1 MMAENEEAS
10 SSSTDTAIVPSA
22 TAMARL
28 QGEFQMQTIR
38 DELGI
43 GKAELEMRENAG
55 DTYTVERNGL
65 QTISL
70 GHGRTKLA
78 VPSAKGDKLGMAAQ
92 RGDITNVARL
102 LKKGVNPNAQNAAS
116 GVTPLGVA
124 AERAHLEV
132 IQVLL
137 KYKADPSICT
147 KDNINSLH
155 IAAQFGQA
163 EVTKLLVSEE
173 QLSRGLDLNLPGG
186 LNGGTPLMMALARN
200 SMETI
205 RVLLDARADVNA
217 LAPQSSAG
225 SALHLACRLGNVDA
239 LKLLLDEPN
248 CNPILRN
255 AFHETPLET
264 AITSGAHVRYIEAR
278 RCCARS
284 ARPLARSVALTD
296 KDPQYDSHR
305 DERDRGAHGE
315 RFADSRFGLQV
326 WRRGGARAGAALHGA
341 HRSARTDERNDGRR
355 TGRVKN
361 FTLDPSVV
369 NAPDVRGRAALHL
382 ACMEGHLGVAAS
394 LLQRQAAVNVED
406 TDGRTPL
413 HLACV
418 ADHFLIAKLLVKHGA
433 DLEALDGC
441 CERPYDIAGTMSK
454 PIVKPAEAAPLE
466 ITDASAPPASPPTS
480 PPSSPPPSPPSS
492 PPPSP
497 APSSPPSSSPSSRA
511 PSSRAPPAERRPQ
524 VLLIRHGEGT
534 HNLRSCGGS
543 TDPYQTLDPRLTD
556 KGRRQAAELR
566 GVAAL
571 HDAQLVVVS
580 PLSRAIETAAI
591 AFGGGGGASMD
602 RAPPTAGQRFCLCP
616 LHSERWSNLCDQ
628 GRPKSELAHDF
639 PFIREWEHF
648 DALDEL
654 WTPTEETDRDWEAR
668 RLPAFVAWL
677 RARPEARIVVIGHGA
692 YFQRLVGRHLHN
704 CEVEEMSWDAVR
716 PTVYR

>member
-28 QGEFQMQTIR
+28 QGEFRMQTIR

-200 SMETI
+200 SMETM

-255 AFHETPLET
+255 AFNETPLET
-264 AITSGAHVRYIEAR
+264 AITSGAHVRYIE
-278 RCCARS
+278 CA
-284 ARPLARSVALTD
+284 ALLRPLCKALGAPVALTD
-296 KDPQYDSHR
+296 KDPQYIRIAMSVIAGHMEKDLLTPGSGCKFGGEAGR
-305 DERDRGAHGE
+305 EQVPLSTELIAAHV
-315 RFADSRFGLQV
+315 RM
-326 WRRGGARAGAALHGA
+326 
-341 HRSARTDERNDGRR
+341 SATMGDVQA
-355 TGRVKN
+355 VKN

-394 LLQRQAAVNVED
+394 LLQRQAAVNAED

-497 APSSPPSSSPSSRA
+497 APLSPPSSSPSSRA

-677 RARPEARIVVIGHGA
+677 RARPEAKIAVIGHGA